1 MRSRGG
7 VVLITDGGS
16 LPRAWLDELGD
27 QVAFIADPEGRAEV
41 LAVMAVS
48 ARRRGD
54 VDDGQLADM
63 LELAEAGREWALEHG
78 VSGGD
83 L

>member
-1 MRSRGG
+1 M
-7 VVLITDGGS
+7 LITDSGS
-16 LPRAWLDELGD
+16 LPRAWLDELCD
-27 QVAFIADPEGRAEV
+27 HVAFIADPEGRAEV
-41 LAVMAVS
+41 MVAMAM
-48 ARRRGD
+48 AAHRRGD

-78 VSGGD
+78 GSGGD